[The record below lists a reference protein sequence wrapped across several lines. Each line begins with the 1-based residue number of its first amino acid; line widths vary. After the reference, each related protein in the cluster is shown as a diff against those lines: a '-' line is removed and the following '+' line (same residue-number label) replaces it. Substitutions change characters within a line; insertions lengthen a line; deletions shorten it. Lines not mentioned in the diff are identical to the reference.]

1 MYMKTILLGLTFL
14 ISCSLNG
21 QTGGSTSFSLL
32 NLTFNARSAG
42 LGGDFISVRDNDLN
56 IGISNPCLLNS
67 SMNKTMSLSS
77 SLLAGGINYGMAGY
91 GYQVNKI
98 GSMASYIKYISY
110 GTFSRTAV
118 NGTAEGTFSPFEMI
132 AGTSLGREINPRM
145 AVGTSINLLYSQL
158 EIYSA
163 LGASVDFSGTYH
175 NDDKGFLVT
184 VLAKNI
190 GYQFKSYVKG
200 NRALLPVEIQMAA
213 SYKVEHAPFR
223 ISILAHHLNK
233 WDITYSDPNL
243 IQTIDPLT
251 GDTIPVA
258 SAGFFEKLGR
268 HFTYQLEV
276 LMSKNIHLRF
286 GFDYQQRKEL
296 ALEQRPGI
304 AGMSFGLGLHFSK
317 FSLDYGFVVY
327 SRAGYNNILTLSTNF
342 SEWKK

>member
-1 MYMKTILLGLTFL
+1 M
-14 ISCSLNG
+14 
-21 QTGGSTSFSLL
+21 
-32 NLTFNARSAG
+32 
-42 LGGDFISVRDNDLN
+42 
-56 IGISNPCLLNS
+56 LNS

-91 GYQVNKI
+91 GYEVNKI

-158 EIYSA
+158 EVYSA

-200 NRALLPVEIQMAA
+200 N
-213 SYKVEHAPFR
+213 K
-223 ISILAHHLNK
+223 
-233 WDITYSDPNL
+233 
-243 IQTIDPLT
+243 
-251 GDTIPVA
+251 
-258 SAGFFEKLGR
+258 
-268 HFTYQLEV
+268 LEV
-276 LMSKNIHLRF
+276 LTVDNHTAAAYLQVCPDKNMPDQSLRI
-286 GFDYQQRKEL
+286 R
-296 ALEQRPGI
+296 
-304 AGMSFGLGLHFSK
+304 
-317 FSLDYGFVVY
+317 SLQ
-327 SRAGYNNILTLSTNF
+327 
-342 SEWKK
+342 